1 MALNTF
7 VKSLQNIMRK
17 DSGVDGDAQRLY
29 QIAWMLF
36 LKVYDAREEE
46 WEYEEDDF
54 VSILPE
60 ECRWR
65 NWAHDKKDGKSMT
78 GEELL
83 TFVNQTLFPTI
94 KSLEILPSTPRKKA
108 LVKSALSDM
117 TNYMKDGVLLRQ
129 MVNEIDAVDF
139 NDYAESH
146 AFNDIYEALLKSLQS
161 AGNAGEFYT
170 PRAVTDFVVDRV
182 SPKLGESVADFACGT
197 GGFLVSALKVLEGQM
212 HDVKTAEL
220 FQNAVFGSEWKPLP
234 HLLSVTNLLLHG
246 VDAPNIRYGDS
257 LERDVREYEDDER
270 FDVVVMNPPY
280 GGATASATVQ
290 KFPADMR
297 TSETASLFMVLILY
311 RLKEAGRVGI
321 VLSDGFLFANSGAE
335 RAIKEK
341 LLTECNLH
349 TVIRLPESVFAPYT
363 SIATNLLFFDKTGK
377 TEETWFYRLDMP
389 EGYKHFSKTKPMK
402 FEHFAPVLSWWDDRV
417 EIEDAREDE
426 DAPVTYKAK
435 KYSFAELEAGGF
447 SLDYCGFPKIT
458 ETVLPPDELLA
469 DYYKKKALS
478 EERISK
484 ILAEFESVLRKSE

>member
-46 WEYEEDDF
+46 WEYEEDAF
-54 VSILPE
+54 TSILPE

-65 NWAHDKKDGKSMT
+65 NWAHDNKDGKSMT

-94 KSLEILPSTPRKKA
+94 KNLEILPSTPRKKA
-108 LVKSALSDM
+108 LVKYALSDM

-129 MVNEIDAVDF
+129 MVNEIDSVDF

-197 GGFLVSALKVLEGQM
+197 GGFLVSALKVLEGQK
-212 HDVKTAEL
+212 HDMQSAEL
-220 FQNAVFGSEWKPLP
+220 FQEAVFGSEWKPLP
-234 HLLSVTNLLLHG
+234 HLLCVTNLLLHG

-257 LERDVREYEDDER
+257 LERDVRDYEESDR
-270 FDVVVMNPPY
+270 FDVVVN
-280 GGATASATVQ
+280 V
-290 KFPADMR
+290 
-297 TSETASLFMVLILY
+297 
-311 RLKEAGRVGI
+311 
-321 VLSDGFLFANSGAE
+321 
-335 RAIKEK
+335 
-341 LLTECNLH
+341 
-349 TVIRLPESVFAPYT
+349 
-363 SIATNLLFFDKTGK
+363 
-377 TEETWFYRLDMP
+377 
-389 EGYKHFSKTKPMK
+389 SK
-402 FEHFAPVLSWWDDRV
+402 
-417 EIEDAREDE
+417 
-426 DAPVTYKAK
+426 
-435 KYSFAELEAGGF
+435 
-447 SLDYCGFPKIT
+447 C
-458 ETVLPPDELLA
+458 
-469 DYYKKKALS
+469 
-478 EERISK
+478 
-484 ILAEFESVLRKSE
+484 

>member
-129 MVNEIDAVDF
+129 MVNEIDSVDF

-197 GGFLVSALKVLEGQM
+197 GGFLVSALKVLDEC
-212 HDVKTAEL
+212 
-220 FQNAVFGSEWKPLP
+220 
-234 HLLSVTNLLLHG
+234 G
-246 VDAPNIRYGDS
+246 V
-257 LERDVREYEDDER
+257 
-270 FDVVVMNPPY
+270 
-280 GGATASATVQ
+280 
-290 KFPADMR
+290 
-297 TSETASLFMVLILY
+297 
-311 RLKEAGRVGI
+311 
-321 VLSDGFLFANSGAE
+321 
-335 RAIKEK
+335 
-341 LLTECNLH
+341 
-349 TVIRLPESVFAPYT
+349 
-363 SIATNLLFFDKTGK
+363 
-377 TEETWFYRLDMP
+377 WF
-389 EGYKHFSKTKPMK
+389 
-402 FEHFAPVLSWWDDRV
+402 
-417 EIEDAREDE
+417 
-426 DAPVTYKAK
+426 
-435 KYSFAELEAGGF
+435 
-447 SLDYCGFPKIT
+447 
-458 ETVLPPDELLA
+458 
-469 DYYKKKALS
+469 
-478 EERISK
+478 
-484 ILAEFESVLRKSE
+484 